1 MLSNIK
7 EKVVS
12 RDGKYFWSYS
22 GWHFSTISFCHCAR
36 LFSIMQ
42 WGKPHKEKRTSLVL
56 LFGGNGIVGFQ
67 QSVNWPWFCWWH
79 CSSDEIRQAI
89 QLLRNVEI
97 ECGKV
102 GPSLNAKTTKA
113 VYLNV
118 KRKEMETIVESWK
131 SQGLKISNTW
141 VAGIDFVF

>member
-1 MLSNIK
+1 MQGDTFAPYLFVIVLDCS
-7 EKVVS
+7 
-12 RDGKYFWSYS
+12 
-22 GWHFSTISFCHCAR
+22 R

-79 CSSDEIRQAI
+79 CSSDEIRQAR
-89 QLLRNVEI
+89 QLLRNVEV

-102 GPSLNAKTTKA
+102 GLSLNAKKTKA
-113 VYLNV
+113 VYLTV
-118 KRKEMETIVESWK
+118 ERKEMETIY
-131 SQGLKISNTW
+131 GTKIELDLTLCSKERDVN
-141 VAGIDFVF
+141 VCEALA